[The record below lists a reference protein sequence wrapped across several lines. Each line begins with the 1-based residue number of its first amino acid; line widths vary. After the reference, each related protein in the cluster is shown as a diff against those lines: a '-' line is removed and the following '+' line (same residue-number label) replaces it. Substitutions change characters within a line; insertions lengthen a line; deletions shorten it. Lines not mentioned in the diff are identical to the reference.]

1 MGISIPFNGTG
12 TNQLDGLAC
21 VQYRDDPRLIVI
33 PTGHAVT
40 QDGGTDPLG
49 IKATRDLS
57 AFMLFRQDA
66 VPATGADDDE
76 RCVRLS
82 RWPDDELR
90 NHHVGAV
97 TVFIK
102 NTFWVLAGLGLKR
115 FGRGRPIPDGD
126 RCRGLGP
133 QERGEKKTGE
143 A

>member
-49 IKATRDLS
+49 IEATRDLG
-57 AFMLFRQDA
+57 AFMLFGEDA
-66 VPATGADDDE
+66 VTAARADDDE
-76 RCVRLS
+76 RCVRLG
-82 RWPDDELR
+82 RGPDHELR

-102 NTFWVLAGLGLKR
+102 NTFRVLAGLR
-115 FGRGRPIPDGD
+115 FECFGWRGALPDGD
-126 RCRGLGP
+126 RGRGPGP